1 MSPKAAENASMNPS
15 SMRAIVLHKPQDLHV
30 EEREVALPGPGE
42 VLVRIERGGICGSDL
57 HYFRHGGFGAVR
69 MKEPMILGHE
79 IAGCI
84 ELLGQGVEGPA
95 VGTPVAVNPS
105 SPCGICSFCRTGQPI
120 HCSDMRFLGSAMRTP
135 HVQGGF
141 SEHLVCRAENAVPLV
156 SGSDS
161 AAGAFAEPLAVTLHA
176 VGQAP
181 VYGGRVLIM
190 GAGPIGVLLALA
202 ARYAGAREIVVTD
215 IQERPLAY
223 ARQVGAD
230 RTVNVADHPDAMAV
244 YAANKGHFDVI
255 FEAAGQGATV
265 SDALPVVKPRGT
277 VVLVGQGA
285 TADIPIST
293 IVTKEIKLRG
303 SFRFDKEFAL
313 AVDLIGSGRID
324 VSPLL
329 SDTLPLVEAKRAF
342 LLAGDKSKSMK
353 VQIAFS

>member
-1 MSPKAAENASMNPS
+1 MNPS
-15 SMRAIVLHKPQDLHV
+15 SMRAIVLHKPQDLHI

-79 IAGCI
+79 IAGRV
-84 ELLGQGVEGPA
+84 EQLGRGVEGPA
-95 VGTPVAVNPS
+95 AGTLVAVNPS
-105 SPCGICSFCRTGQPI
+105 SPCGVCSFCRAGQSI

-156 SGSDS
+156 PGCDS
-161 AAGAFAEPLAVTLHA
+161 AAGAFAEPLAVTLHS

-190 GAGPIGVLLALA
+190 GAGPIGTLLVLA

-215 IQERPLAY
+215 IQEGPLAY
-223 ARQVGAD
+223 AHKVGAD
-230 RTVNVADHPDAMAV
+230 RTLNVANHADDMAA
-244 YAANKGHFDVI
+244 YAANKGYFDVI

-265 SDALPVVKPRGT
+265 SNSLNFVKPRGT

-285 TADIPIST
+285 TAEIPIST

-324 VSPLL
+324 VGPLL
-329 SDTLPLVEAKRAF
+329 SDTLPLDQAKRAF

-353 VQIAFS
+353 VQIAFK

>member
-1 MSPKAAENASMNPS
+1 MNPS
-15 SMRAIVLHKPQDLHV
+15 SMRAIVLHKPLDLQV
-30 EEREVALPGPGE
+30 EERSIAVPGPGE
-42 VLVRIERGGICGSDL
+42 VLVGIERGGICGSDL

-79 IAGCI
+79 IAGRI
-84 ELLGQGVEGPA
+84 EQCGQGVEGPP
-95 VGTPVAVNPS
+95 VGTLVAVNPS
-105 SPCGICSFCRTGQPI
+105 SPCGFCSFCRAGQSI
-120 HCSDMRFLGSAMRTP
+120 HCVDMRFLGSAMRNP

-141 SEHLVCRAENAVPLV
+141 SQHLVCRAENAVPLAP
-156 SGSDS
+156 GSDS
-161 AAGAFAEPLAVTLHA
+161 AAGAFAEPLAVALHA

-181 VYGGRVLIM
+181 IYGGRVLIM

-215 IQERPLAY
+215 IQEKPLAY
-223 ARQVGAD
+223 ARKVGAD
-230 RTVNVADHPDAMAV
+230 RTLNIADQADGLAA
-244 YAANKGHFDVI
+244 YAANKGYFDVI

-265 SDALPVVKPRGT
+265 SNSLPLVKPRGT

-285 TADIPIST
+285 TAEIAVST

-303 SFRFDKEFAL
+303 SFRFDKEFSL

-324 VSPLL
+324 VGPLL
-329 SDTLPLVEAKRAF
+329 SDTVPLAEANRAF

-353 VQIAFS
+353 VQIAFN